1 MSKAFKK
8 ENCWDL
14 CICTHTSWYSD
25 KFSWWLRRSENE
37 SDNHRINPAE
47 WQVSIPVPKQV
58 WVIEPATSLLLA
70 HLAYSFCSFS
80 CSSMETCRKM
90 FRKQETLVRMW
101 TIALRTHCPA
111 TINWSYLHHCLTLH
125 GPCPKGPSVAMHRN
139 ASECIGMHP
148 LLLHLR
154 KHAKYY
160 RVISIQ

>member
-47 WQVSIPVPKQV
+47 WQVSIPAPKQV

-80 CSSMETCRKM
+80 CPSMETCRKM

-101 TIALRTHCPA
+101 MSECGQLRYELIVQQQSIGAIFTTAWHCMDHVLKA
-111 TINWSYLHHCLTLH
+111 QVLQCI
-125 GPCPKGPSVAMHRN
+125 GMHRN
-139 ASECIGMHP
+139 ASTPVALKKTCQI
-148 LLLHLR
+148 LQ
-154 KHAKYY
+154 
-160 RVISIQ
+160 SN